1 MVERDGDIGEPE
13 KPRIPIYLRRQY
25 PTHWFVAFMGGSI
38 LSMVVVALLKLDA
51 IFTLFAT
58 AAVTASVGTFAFWRE
73 DKTDEG
79 GYWRESPTDY

>member
-1 MVERDGDIGEPE
+1 MDEAHGDVGEPE

-25 PTHWFVAFMGGSI
+25 PTQWFVAFMGGAI
-38 LSMVVVALLKLDA
+38 LSMVVVAVLKLDA
-51 IFTLFAT
+51 IPTLFAT

-79 GYWRESPTDY
+79 GYWRESSTNY